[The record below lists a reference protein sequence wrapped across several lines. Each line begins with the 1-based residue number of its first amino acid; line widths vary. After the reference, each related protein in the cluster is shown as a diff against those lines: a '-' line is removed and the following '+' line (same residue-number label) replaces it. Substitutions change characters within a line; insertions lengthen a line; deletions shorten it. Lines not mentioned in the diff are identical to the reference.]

1 MLKVAEANLMA
12 SDRAEPTQSEKIAM
26 ARKAI
31 KGKLAIATF
40 GEIVSVLMRS
50 PQYRNYTIADLDWLV
65 APALGN
71 RQFSLIQTPNAKS
84 DMPKAAGVVMW
95 ASVSKEIEA
104 QILANTGAPIQLSAE
119 DRRSGDNIWITDA
132 VGERR
137 MLSAAIHNLRQKVFK
152 AQPVRTFVRT
162 EDGSVRIAQL

>member
-1 MLKVAEANLMA
+1 MNEANNPLGHENVA
-12 SDRAEPTQSEKIAM
+12 PTNSDKIAM

-50 PQYRNYTIADLDWLV
+50 PQYRNYTLADLDWLV

-71 RQFSLIQTPNAKS
+71 RQFSLIQTPNEKTN
-84 DMPKAAGVVMW
+84 MPKSAGVVMW
-95 ASVSKEIEA
+95 ASVSKDIEDR
-104 QILANTGAPIQLSAE
+104 ILANTGKPIQLTAE
-119 DRRSGDNIWITDA
+119 DRRSGDNFWITDA

-137 MLSAAIHNLRQKVFK
+137 ILSAAIQNLRNKVFK
-152 AQPVRTFVRT
+152 SHPVRTFVRA
-162 EDGSVRIAQL
+162 EDGSIKIAQL